1 MGTHPIFES
10 DFDCLTEYLAMLRL
24 NQVGCR
30 LISARAASIDADL
43 TVIGSGPGGYVA
55 AIKAAQLG
63 FKTVCIEKDPT
74 LGGTCLN
81 VGCIPSKSLLQNSH
95 YFHQASGKDFK
106 ERGIDMDNVRLN
118 LDTVMKAKEGS
129 VKGLTGGIAHL
140 FKKNGI
146 TRVDGHG
153 ALAGP
158 NKVIATRPDGTTDE
172 INTKYVLIATGSE
185 VTPFPGGALSIDEE
199 TIVSSTGA
207 LSLDKVPKNLTVI
220 GGGVIGL
227 ELGSVW
233 SRFGSK
239 VTVVEFLSSVGG
251 IGIDLE
257 VAKTFQRTLAKQ
269 GLKFKMGTKVMG
281 AEKLADGSYMVNMEN
296 AKNGK
301 TEQLAADVIM
311 VCVGRRPY
319 TESLGLEKCGI
330 ELNER
335 GQVPVDDNFMTSCP
349 SVYAIG
355 DCIRGAM
362 LAHKAEDEG
371 IIAVEYLAGK
381 DVHIDYNCIPSVI
394 YTHPEVAWV
403 GKTEEDLKAEGTQ
416 YKIGSFPFMA
426 NSRAKTVNDSDG
438 FVKILSDKT
447 TDKILG
453 CHIIGP
459 NAGEMI
465 AEGVLAMEYG
475 ATAEDVARVCHA
487 HPTMSEAFKEA
498 AGSAAFGKPINF

>member
-129 VKGLTGGIAHL
+129 V
-140 FKKNGI
+140 NGI

-220 GGGVIGL
+220 GGGLIGL

-403 GKTEEDLKAEGTQ
+403 GKTEE
-416 YKIGSFPFMA
+416 
-426 NSRAKTVNDSDG
+426 
-438 FVKILSDKT
+438 
-447 TDKILG
+447 
-453 CHIIGP
+453 
-459 NAGEMI
+459 
-465 AEGVLAMEYG
+465 
-475 ATAEDVARVCHA
+475 
-487 HPTMSEAFKEA
+487 
-498 AGSAAFGKPINF
+498 

>member
-233 SRFGSK
+233 SRFGYK
-239 VTVVEFLSSVGG
+239 
-251 IGIDLE
+251 
-257 VAKTFQRTLAKQ
+257 
-269 GLKFKMGTKVMG
+269 
-281 AEKLADGSYMVNMEN
+281 VNMEN

-301 TEQLAADVIM
+301 QEQLAADVIM

-438 FVKILSDKT
+438 FIKILSDKT